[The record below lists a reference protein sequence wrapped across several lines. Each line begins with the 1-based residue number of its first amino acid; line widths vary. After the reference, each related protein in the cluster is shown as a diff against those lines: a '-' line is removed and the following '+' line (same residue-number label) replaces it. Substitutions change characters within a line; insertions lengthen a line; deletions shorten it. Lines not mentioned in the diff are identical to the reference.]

1 MAKYARK
8 LTKQELIDGGITDI
22 TADGRIFKYGIDI
35 TDNLN
40 LNTSGYRTFYI
51 YDRDAEG
58 KCIKQYYINK
68 KGKKTYNYKQ
78 RTITLNRAVLAWF
91 NGEVPDGFVSD
102 HINNKERDNYSI
114 ENLQPLTA
122 GENVRKDRVERE
134 NWNVKEL
141 KCNMKKHKS
150 FYEEKLEKYIAEY
163 EKAKAESNADKA
175 HHLRGNISQTRARIR
190 YWNSHQD
197 EYWALLREQDAQEIK
212 KLEYHSNA
220 FYKKLLK
227 QWSKYFKETGNK
239 AMWHEVCKV
248 IKNWNSLTA
257 DKKQEIFQKL
267 NKTFPNIQVGFV
279 NEEL

>member
-40 LNTSGYRTFYI
+40 LNPGGYRIFQI
-51 YDRDAEG
+51 YDRDNEG
-58 KCIKQYYINK
+58 RCIKQYYINK
-68 KGKKTYNYKQ
+68 KGKRTYNYKT
-78 RTITLNRAVLAWF
+78 RTITLNRAVLAWYE
-91 NGEVPDGFVSD
+91 GEVPDGYVAD
-102 HINNKERDNYSI
+102 HINNKERDNYNI
-114 ENLQPLTA
+114 ENLQPLTS
-122 GENVRKDRVERE
+122 GDNVRKDKE

-150 FYEEKLEKYIAEY
+150 FYEEKLERFLNEY
-163 EKAKAESNADKA
+163 EKAKAEGNVEEA
-175 HHLRGNISQTRARIR
+175 HKLRSNISQARARIR

-197 EYWALLREQDAQEIK
+197 EYWAFSREQDAQELK

-227 QWSKYFKETGNK
+227 QWARYFKESGNK
-239 AMWHEVCKV
+239 AMWHEICKV
-248 IKNWNSLTA
+248 NQSWNSLSA

-267 NKTFPNIQVGFV
+267 NKTFPNVQVGFV
-279 NEEL
+279 NEML